1 MKKIPIS
8 YLLIFLVGFIALSSF
23 MSKLYAQNGRDSL
36 IIDNCNYSPKRV
48 IYFQPTKAPKSYG
61 IGFGFFGSEIY
72 CNLKCRRD
80 SYGLGIQLIGQGLFQ
95 SFMINSF
102 SFEKFVDQTT
112 QKRTTKTRHNGIL
125 ISTFGTY
132 TEKINGVSI
141 SAWMSGGNEV
151 NGLSF
156 NLLWSIYQKSNGA
169 VIATVN
175 HVNTGR
181 GLQVGLINKA
191 NNFRGIQ
198 IGLWNRND
206 KRSLP
211 LINWSF

>member
-1 MKKIPIS
+1 MKKIPLSQILI
-8 YLLIFLVGFIALSSF
+8 LLAGIIALSSF
-23 MSKLYAQNGRDSL
+23 MSKLYAQNDRDSL
-36 IIDNCNYSPKRV
+36 IINNCNYSPKRV
-48 IYFQPTKAPKSYG
+48 LYFLPTKAPKSYG
-61 IGFGFFGSEIY
+61 MGFGFFGSEIY

-102 SFEKFVDQTT
+102 DFEKFVNQPTR
-112 QKRTTKTRHNGIL
+112 KRTTRTSHNGIL
-125 ISTFGTY
+125 IAAFGTY
-132 TEKINGVSI
+132 TEYLNGVSL
-141 SAWMSGGNEV
+141 SAWMSAGTEV

-156 NLLWSIYQKSNGA
+156 NLLWSIYQESNGI
-169 VIATVN
+169 VIALVN

-181 GLQVGLINKA
+181 GLQVGLNNKA

-211 LINWSF
+211 LINWNF

>member
-1 MKKIPIS
+1 
-8 YLLIFLVGFIALSSF
+8 
-23 MSKLYAQNGRDSL
+23 MSKLYAQNDRDSL
-36 IIDNCNYSPKRV
+36 IINNCNYSPKRV
-48 IYFQPTKAPKSYG
+48 LYFLPTKAPKSYG
-61 IGFGFFGSEIY
+61 MGFGFFGSEIY

-102 SFEKFVDQTT
+102 DFEKFVNQPTR
-112 QKRTTKTRHNGIL
+112 KRTTRTSHNGIL
-125 ISTFGTY
+125 IAAFGTY
-132 TEKINGVSI
+132 TEYLNGVSL
-141 SAWMSGGNEV
+141 SAWMSAGTEV
-151 NGLSF
+151 NG
-156 NLLWSIYQKSNGA
+156 I
-169 VIATVN
+169 VIALVN

-211 LINWSF
+211 LINWNF

>member
-1 MKKIPIS
+1 MTILS
-8 YLLIFLVGFIALSSF
+8 LCLSSF
-23 MSKLYAQNGRDSL
+23 ISKLYAQNGRESL

-61 IGFGFFGSEIY
+61 IGFGFFGPEIY
-72 CNLKCRRD
+72 CNLECRRD

-102 SFEKFVDQTT
+102 DFEKFVGQST
-112 QKRTTKTRHNGIL
+112 QNRIPKTSHTGIL
-125 ISTFGTY
+125 ISIFGTY
-132 TEKINGVSI
+132 TENINGVSI

-156 NLLWSIYQKSNGA
+156 NLLWSIYQKSNGV

-175 HVNTGR
+175 HINIGR